1 MAKIIDSSALKN
13 ALANIMQSDA
23 AEGSQ
28 AQQRT
33 TQGTKS
39 LKIDQAMD
47 VLHKVKANDQN
58 PITQK
63 DIMACAKLDAP
74 AGQALQKAY
83 HLLQEVA
90 EPVCEMKFT
99 EDMPLPQNWLPV
111 YVLESG
117 HLRPEGDVAVLEDVL
132 VPNEFIPL
140 VDESLSYLWG
150 VHLKWRTHDDSNVN
164 IGNRENGTLRVGTYT
179 DPDSGK
185 TYHVCDWK
193 DIDDGSYTLYFE
205 RKNNEPCLSL
215 VQFNN

>member
-1 MAKIIDSSALKN
+1 MAKIVDSSALKN
-13 ALANIMQSDA
+13 ALANVMQNGADTEVQTSH
-23 AEGSQ
+23 
-28 AQQRT
+28 
-33 TQGTKS
+33 TQGAKTLS
-39 LKIDQAMD
+39 IDQAMD

-63 DIMACAKLDAP
+63 DIAACKQLDAP

-83 HLLQEVA
+83 QLLQKVDEGA
-90 EPVCEMKFT
+90 CERTFT
-99 EDMPLPQNWLPV
+99 EDMPLPRNWLPV

-117 HLRPEGDVAVLEDVL
+117 HLRPEGDIAILEDVV

-140 VDESLSYLWG
+140 VDESMTYLWD
-150 VHLKWRTHDDSNVN
+150 VHLKWRTHDGSNVK
-164 IGNRENGTLRVGTYT
+164 IGDRENGTLRIGNYT